1 MKYLLSS
8 LFIGL
13 SRIVIYYWPYPIKT
27 TDIYRVNLL
36 YVSPNRYAYI
46 SYYSDMIMFWVH
58 IDHIPSKTML
68 FFVFSNNSRE
78 WFGSFVH
85 FNSISPYIFSHSLM
99 YLKISRTQ
107 PSLCLGNFLNLT
119 LHFSFLSFEKRT
131 VWSCFQ
137 NGLLNNFF
145 LFGYQIFKVKSVSFS
160 ETDFLPS
167 SLFILSF
174 YLYVE
179 EYLLSSSDNLSLSL
193 CCSCI
198 YIRGSSQT

>member
-1 MKYLLSS
+1 
-8 LFIGL
+8 
-13 SRIVIYYWPYPIKT
+13 
-27 TDIYRVNLL
+27 
-36 YVSPNRYAYI
+36 
-46 SYYSDMIMFWVH
+46 MIMFWAH

-145 LFGYQIFKVKSVSFS
+145 LFGYQIFKDQVSLLFWNRLS
-160 ETDFLPS
+160 SFL
-167 SLFILSF
+167 
-174 YLYVE
+174 YLYSFF
-179 EYLLSSSDNLSLSL
+179 LSLCWRIPPFFFRQSFSLSL
-193 CCSCI
+193 LFLYIYKRELSNIGCST
-198 YIRGSSQT
+198 YSRYH